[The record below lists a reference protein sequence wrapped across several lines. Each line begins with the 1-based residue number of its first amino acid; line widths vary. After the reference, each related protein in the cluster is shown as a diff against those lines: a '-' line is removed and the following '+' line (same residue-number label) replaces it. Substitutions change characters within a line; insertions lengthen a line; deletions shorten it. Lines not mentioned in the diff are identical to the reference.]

1 VTETIV
7 ARPAQQPVQ
16 AQFDM
21 AAIMG
26 GLYGDG
32 IIGYYEALPDQVK
45 QHLTTRVVDELEPIV
60 QAHSIEG
67 LMMGE
72 A

>member
-7 ARPAQQPVQ
+7 TRPAQQPVQ
-16 AQFDM
+16 AQFDV

-45 QHLTTRVVDELEPIV
+45 QHLTTPRGGRVG
-60 QAHSIEG
+60 AHRAG
-67 LMMGE
+67 PQHRGPDDG
-72 A
+72 